1 MRIDDVVEAIATQ
14 HESRPDRRATLV
26 AISGI
31 DGSGK
36 GYIAAKLVA
45 RLVQK
50 HLRVANI
57 NIDGWLNLPD
67 RRFSRSDP
75 AEYFYQHAIRFDEL
89 FARLVFP
96 LQDLRSIC
104 VEADYAE
111 ETATNYRKHT
121 YNFENIDV
129 IVLEGI
135 FLLKRQL
142 QPYYDLS
149 FWVECSFETAL
160 ERAIARSQE
169 GLPPEET
176 VKAYQTIYFPAQRIH
191 CDRDRPRTVVTACIN
206 NDLRLREDAVFN

>member
-14 HESRPDRRATLV
+14 HASRPDRRATLV

-45 RLVQK
+45 RLVPK

-67 RRFSRSDP
+67 RRFSSIDP
-75 AEYFYQHAIRFDEL
+75 AEHFYQHAIRFDEL

-96 LQDLRSIC
+96 LQELRSIC

-121 YNFENIDV
+121 YNFEDIDV

-142 QPYYDLS
+142 HQYYDLS
-149 FWVECSFETAL
+149 FWVDCSFETAL

-169 GLPPEET
+169 GLPPEAT

-191 CDRDRPRTVVTACIN
+191 FDRAIA
-206 NDLRLREDAVFN
+206 LGLALISK

>member
-121 YNFENIDV
+121 YSV
-129 IVLEGI
+129 S
-135 FLLKRQL
+135 R
-142 QPYYDLS
+142 
-149 FWVECSFETAL
+149 WCSYSYSAARWRIYTSWKAASAAL
-160 ERAIARSQE
+160 
-169 GLPPEET
+169 
-176 VKAYQTIYFPAQRIH
+176 
-191 CDRDRPRTVVTACIN
+191 
-206 NDLRLREDAVFN
+206 